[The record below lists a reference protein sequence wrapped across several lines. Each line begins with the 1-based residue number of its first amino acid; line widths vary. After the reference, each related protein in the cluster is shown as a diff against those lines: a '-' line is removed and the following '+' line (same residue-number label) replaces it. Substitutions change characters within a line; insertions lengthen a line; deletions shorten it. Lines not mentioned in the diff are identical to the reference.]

1 MNKSIVCMNN
11 INPQKIAVVTGASR
25 GIGRAIAI
33 RLAQD
38 GFVVGVHYGSHSAA
52 AAQTVSAIEEQGGKA
67 YAFSSDLAVPD
78 IGTQFWETHD
88 TAALEAGIDPASI
101 AVLVITPVLP
111 YAERLKTLAKMIF
124 CFSRPSTLTLPTS
137 LFERHCPVWVRA
149 EGLSTFRPA

>member
-1 MNKSIVCMNN
+1 MNESIVCMNN

-78 IGTQFWETHD
+78 IGTQFWEAHD
-88 TAALEAGIDPASI
+88 TAALEAGIEPASI
-101 AVLVITPVLP
+101 AVLVNNAGITLRGTI
-111 YAERLKTLAKMIF
+111 EN
-124 CFSRPSTLTLPTS
+124 FS
-137 LFERHCPVWVRA
+137 
-149 EGLSTFRPA
+149 

>member
-1 MNKSIVCMNN
+1 MNN

-78 IGTQFWETHD
+78 IGTQFWEAHD
-88 TAALEAGIDPASI
+88 TAALETGIDLASISVLVNNAGIT
-101 AVLVITPVLP
+101 LR
-111 YAERLKTLAKMIF
+111 ERLKTLAKTIF

-137 LFERHCPVWVRA
+137 LFEKHYPVWVRV
-149 EGLSTFRPA
+149 EGLSTFHPA